1 MKKNTSGRDQKR
13 PSPDEKTTHRHDEE
27 TPRRGKKT
35 PQQGDANRRRDKT
48 SLWRDETVPWHENND
63 FWNTMTP
70 ALFGQQRLAAAP
82 VEVEQVLHL
91 ADLSPG
97 ATVLDL
103 CCGPG
108 RHSLELARRG
118 FSVTGV
124 DRTTSYL
131 EKARASARKEKLGIN
146 FVQDDMRCFCRPDT
160 FDAAIMMF
168 TSFGYF
174 SDPAENRQVLA
185 NLHRSLR
192 GGGVLIMDMMGKEVL
207 ARIFRER
214 DWVEI
219 DDVILMEER
228 TVGTDWN
235 WIETKWILLK
245 GKERKEFRFSLWLCS
260 ARELSQLLEEC
271 GFGSVTIYGDLEGA
285 PYDQKA
291 KRLVAVAR
299 K

>member
-1 MKKNTSGRDQKR
+1 MKKKTSGRDQKR
-13 PSPDEKTTHRHDEE
+13 PGPDEKTTHRHDQAR
-27 TPRRGKKT
+27 PRRG
-35 PQQGDANRRRDKT
+35 GANRRTDQT
-48 SLWRDETVPWHENND
+48 SLWRDETVPWHENDD
-63 FWNTMTP
+63 FWETMRP

-82 VEVEQVLHL
+82 VEVEQILRLV
-91 ADLSPG
+91 DLGSG
-97 ATVLDL
+97 ASVLDL

-118 FSVTGV
+118 FRVTGV

-131 EKARASARKEKLGIN
+131 EKARANAKKEKLAIK
-146 FVQDDMRCFCRPDT
+146 FVQDDMRCFCQPDT

-185 NLHRSLR
+185 NVFRSLR
-192 GGGVLIMDMMGKEVL
+192 AGGVLIMDMMGKEVL

-228 TVGTDWN
+228 TVGKDWN

-245 GKERKEFRFSLWLCS
+245 GKERKEFKFSLWLCS
-260 ARELSQLLEEC
+260 ARELSQLLGDC
-271 GFGSVTIYGDLEGA
+271 GFGPAAIYGDLEGA